1 MVTCVC
7 ECFQVCVICEA
18 ERVTMVTCALVFP
31 GVCDAERVSMVTCVR
46 VFPGELCEEKLDFCA
61 PELNPCQHDSKCILT
76 LQGYK

>member
-46 VFPGELCEEKLDFCA
+46 VFPGVCDAEWAAGGGVRRGEL
-61 PELNPCQHDSKCILT
+61 
-76 LQGYK
+76 